1 MRRAARL
8 ASRIAAAFVG
18 VALGPGA
25 SPAVYAAQ
33 SATGATLVAIVTAEP
48 NGSLARRV
56 REHLQALGVDVLVLK
71 PPEEASPGRAPLE
84 QAARGVGAIAAIR
97 LVSSG
102 EGKVEVW
109 VADRVTGKA
118 VVRELQASSSDTSD
132 EDVAV
137 ASVELL
143 RASLMELHAGRP
155 THGDVPPTRQIEALA
170 LSAPRPA
177 GRFVPRLA
185 LQAGAGAELGAWTLG
200 PSPDASIALWAR
212 IVPNLGATVVAH
224 ASLAAAEVS
233 AGYGSVDV
241 RSQVFGAMATY
252 APTGE
257 SSPWTPTLSLGFGA
271 AHVSASGKAEPP
283 LVSEDASTWCAAPL
297 VGVGLG
303 WAFVPGMRLRA
314 DALSAAALPAVH
326 VRAAGTSVGQWGAPA
341 VFVSMGLEMLW
352 GPPS

>member
-1 MRRAARL
+1 MTGGTRL
-8 ASRIAAAFVG
+8 APRIAAAFFWI
-18 VALGPGA
+18 ALGPGVELA
-25 SPAVYAAQ
+25 ARAAQ
-33 SATGATLVAIVTAEP
+33 STTGATLVAIVTAEP

-56 REHLQALGVDVLVLK
+56 REHLQGLGVDVLVLK

-118 VVRELQASSSDTSD
+118 VVRELQASASGASD

-155 THGDVPPTRQIEALA
+155 SHGEVPPNRQIEALA
-170 LSAPRPA
+170 LPAHAA
-177 GRFVPRLA
+177 GRFLPRLA
-185 LQAGAGAELGAWTLG
+185 LQASAGAEAGAWALG
-200 PSPDASIALWAR
+200 PSPDASVGLWTRIA
-212 IVPNLGATVVAH
+212 PSLGATVTAH
-224 ASLAAAEVS
+224 ASLSPAEVT
-233 AGYGSVDV
+233 AGYGSVEV
-241 RSQVFGAMATY
+241 RSQLFGAMATY

-257 SSPWTPTLSLGFGA
+257 AATWTPTLSLGFGA
-271 AHVSASGKAEPP
+271 AHVTANGRAAPP
-283 LVSEDASTWCAAPL
+283 LVSEDASTWCATPL
-297 VGVGLG
+297 VAVGLG
-303 WAFVPGMRLRA
+303 WAFVPGMRLRTDVLA
-314 DALSAAALPAVH
+314 AAALPAVH
-326 VRAAGTSVGQWGAPA
+326 VRAAGSSVGQWGAPA
-341 VFVSMGLEMLW
+341 VFVSMGLEMMW